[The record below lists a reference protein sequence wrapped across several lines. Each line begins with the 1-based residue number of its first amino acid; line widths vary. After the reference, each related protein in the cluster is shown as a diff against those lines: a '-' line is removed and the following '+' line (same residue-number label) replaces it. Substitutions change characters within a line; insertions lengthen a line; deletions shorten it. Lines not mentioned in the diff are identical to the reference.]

1 MFKSVIAVAMAKVGM
16 EKLGSIT
23 VKMTLKGRM
32 ARMRITVDFVNVIET
47 AIDAER
53 SVDDGSNT

>member
-1 MFKSVIAVAMAKVGM
+1 MFKSVIAVAMAKVGL